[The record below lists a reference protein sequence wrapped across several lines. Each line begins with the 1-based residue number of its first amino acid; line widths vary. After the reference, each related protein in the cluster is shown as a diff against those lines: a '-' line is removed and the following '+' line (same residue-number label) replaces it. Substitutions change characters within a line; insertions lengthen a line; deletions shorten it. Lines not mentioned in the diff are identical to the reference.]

1 MRLAALAALRASDG
15 DAALVRELRRLPL
28 FVDLP
33 RADALAVFDALSEQ
47 EVGAGTV
54 LCRRGEPGDRAFITQ
69 AGTVEVRL
77 GLAPD
82 GVHLRRLGPGDVFG
96 EMSLVTGRPRSADI
110 VAVDAAVLWVLD
122 RADFLALTA
131 RSVALLQ
138 TLTRTLAGRMA
149 ENAEQVDRRPAGPA
163 PGRPADG
170 PGGAPD
176 GGRPSPL
183 SPREREVAAL
193 VARGLTNREIA
204 AGLVVTERTAA
215 THIEHILSKL
225 DLRSRAQVAAWAVEQ
240 GMLSAPPGPG
250 APGAPGRQSA
260 PGGPGGPGRSAA
272 R

>member
-96 EMSLVTGRPRSADI
+96 EMSLVTGRP
-110 VAVDAAVLWVLD
+110 
-122 RADFLALTA
+122 
-131 RSVALLQ
+131 
-138 TLTRTLAGRMA
+138 
-149 ENAEQVDRRPAGPA
+149 
-163 PGRPADG
+163 
-170 PGGAPD
+170 
-176 GGRPSPL
+176 L
-183 SPREREVAAL
+183 SL
-193 VARGLTNREIA
+193 I
-204 AGLVVTERTAA
+204 
-215 THIEHILSKL
+215 HI
-225 DLRSRAQVAAWAVEQ
+225 
-240 GMLSAPPGPG
+240 
-250 APGAPGRQSA
+250 
-260 PGGPGGPGRSAA
+260 
-272 R
+272 